1 MSWLNLGIGIANMIS
16 ARCKIRDLVRVGIEF
31 KFERNRSSFPS
42 SRGLNFGAF
51 MDKTRFARFSTREI
65 VLLGLEFTFKGIGST
80 LDLIALSNFTAG
92 KVGMVGVLSS
102 RKSKRRRS
110 LSATLWFKLPS
121 TF

>member
-1 MSWLNLGIGIANMIS
+1 MNS
-16 ARCKIRDLVRVGIEF
+16 ARCKIRDLVLIGIEF
-31 KFERNRSSFPS
+31 KFERNRSNFPS

-51 MDKTRFARFSTREI
+51 MDKTRFASCSTREM
-65 VLLGLEFTFKGIGST
+65 VLLGLEFTFKVRGST
-80 LDLIALSNFTAG
+80 FDLIALSNFAG
-92 KVGMVGVLSS
+92 GRAGGGVVGILSS